1 MTTTNQTQIPTPT
14 CLTCGRKLKPRG
26 IEIHYCGEGY
36 SRNDGP
42 RSMLGRAWRAAQE
55 IRAAHLIGLAIGSL
69 GSR

>member
-36 SRNDGP
+36 REHSGP
-42 RSMLGRAWRAAQE
+42 RSALGK
-55 IRAAHLIGLAIGSL
+55 AIAKAEQIAKTINSGRMPS
-69 GSR
+69 